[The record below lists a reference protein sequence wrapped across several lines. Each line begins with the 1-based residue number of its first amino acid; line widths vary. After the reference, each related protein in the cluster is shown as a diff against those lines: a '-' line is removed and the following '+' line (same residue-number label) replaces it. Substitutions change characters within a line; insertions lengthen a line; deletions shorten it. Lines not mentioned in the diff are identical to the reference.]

1 MPHIRPIKDL
11 RNTSEI
17 SDLCH
22 KTQEPIF
29 ITKNGCEDMVIM
41 SSDTYEK
48 SIASTEVMIKL
59 LVAQQQLSDGMHV
72 NGERILQQFKERYKY
87 NDGE

>member
-1 MPHIRPIKDL
+1 MPSIRPIKDL

-17 SDLCH
+17 SELCH
-22 KTQEPIF
+22 KTKQPIF

-41 SSDTYEK
+41 SNETYEK

-59 LVAQQQLSDGMHV
+59 LVAQQQLADGIQIDGLKV
-72 NGERILQQFKERYKY
+72 IERFRERYKY
-87 NDGE
+87 NGK

>member
-1 MPHIRPIKDL
+1 MPHIRPITDL

>member
-1 MPHIRPIKDL
+1 
-11 RNTSEI
+11 
-17 SDLCH
+17 
-22 KTQEPIF
+22 
-29 ITKNGCEDMVIM
+29 M

>member
-1 MPHIRPIKDL
+1 MPHIRPITDL

-72 NGERILQQFKERYKY
+72 NGERILRQFKERYKY